1 MAGGTPDIHSRAIP
15 SAWTAM
21 DSGAN
26 IQEALEALETYKKK
40 DGAKGT
46 QFHTLWFRSIGLV
59 GSAPVG

>member
-1 MAGGTPDIHSRAIP
+1 MAGGTPDTNSRAIP

-21 DSGAN
+21 DSGAS

-46 QFHTLWFRSIGLV
+46 QYHILTFV
-59 GSAPVG
+59 